1 MGVFTPQT
9 YYLFS
14 AETARVKTKEA
25 SHVAAPRQEHLS
37 IFPQG
42 RSGEAPRPVVTIPFD
57 GWITASACFPDGD
70 FPRDKEVA
78 QGIASKSEG

>member
-1 MGVFTPQT
+1 MFVVESMAMGVFTPQT
-9 YYLFS
+9 AS
-14 AETARVKTKEA
+14 AEAARAKTKEA

-70 FPRDKEVA
+70 FPRDK
-78 QGIASKSEG
+78 KSLKE